1 MLGDAGHF
9 FVHSPDLFANNPT
22 GAAFSVTLHRH
33 VWPADWANRGELQV
47 RVLAPD
53 GSVATTG
60 AIPGG
65 QGRVQLAVAAGRPGV
80 YRIAVTP
87 AGSGMMWL
95 ESSLGQLVAGCGP
108 WDGDPQATGIHERFY
123 RNLNVHAMV
132 PRRWYFHV
140 PAGTKSF
147 EVATRILPFQ
157 SHREDYGFF
166 VMSPRGQRVAAFFGG
181 RSLRRDL
188 PPTGELRAQEIDVD
202 EGCAGR
208 FWSLWVV
215 NGDSHA
221 FSDLALLLRG
231 VPACLAPT
239 PEQWFDPATGRAPP
253 RPIYDEAPV
262 RLREQPDQPSL
273 DKYLWTP
280 ATFLGDEDYNGW
292 RGEQTLFLW
301 NPDNR
306 PLTLGIG
313 AYIADEG
320 ARFPVRARI
329 TAPDGSVALEQEGR
343 FGHGASHRLDIPA
356 RGGGVYRADL
366 AADRWFPWSEPATPI
381 VIAGRPLP
389 DGARFAL
396 DVGIARHW
404 FFRVPA
410 GTRSFTVAA
419 AVQRPEHVLS
429 LEVHAPDRLVEA
441 VHVRGGAG
449 RQVQV
454 VVPAG
459 LDDRIWFLRTDI
471 ASSTRFPSGVG
482 DPQQVRITVDLDLL
496 GVPGYLSPTWE
507 QWFDPRRRDPQP

>member
-343 FGHGASHRLDIPA
+343 FGHGASHRLDLPA
-356 RGGGVYRADL
+356 RGGG
-366 AADRWFPWSEPATPI
+366 
-381 VIAGRPLP
+381 G
-389 DGARFAL
+389 
-396 DVGIARHW
+396 
-404 FFRVPA
+404 
-410 GTRSFTVAA
+410 
-419 AVQRPEHVLS
+419 LS
-429 LEVHAPDRLVEA
+429 R
-441 VHVRGGAG
+441 R
-449 RQVQV
+449 
-454 VVPAG
+454 
-459 LDDRIWFLRTDI
+459 
-471 ASSTRFPSGVG
+471 
-482 DPQQVRITVDLDLL
+482 
-496 GVPGYLSPTWE
+496 
-507 QWFDPRRRDPQP
+507 PRRRPLVPVERTCDPHRHRWSSASRRCALRPRCRHRPALVLQGPGRHPVLHRRRSRAAAGACSQPGGARARPVGRGCARAGRGRQAGAGGRPSRAG